1 MRFSPCKGNLFRPV
15 LALLA
20 LSASVV
26 SIANAEPGK
35 PRKPGFRLFAS
46 AERTLSTNRIACH
59 IGSDGQL
66 CASGSSTVGG
76 GIWPKGTSDQYIF
89 ATGLQIAGIVD
100 DALPEAQNG
109 FSGDTAGAMFYNTS
123 LGSGNGVEVRP
134 IFSSG
139 NPADAASWPNEA
151 RVPCSPVTNVAPLP
165 APPAI
170 CATLG
175 LGGDPTGD
183 LFNPALQ
190 GSVTASQGDDWFVYW
205 EGDPSQL
212 SGPRVHPLGI
222 LVETR
227 ALAWNFPTG
236 NEDILYFM
244 FTFYNV
250 TSSNEAAYANVRESI
265 RPLIAQK
272 GKDFVAL
279 NEAKYGITLPD
290 DGYSINDIFV
300 GAVADND
307 VAQADANFASVN
319 VPFALGYTYAADF
332 RGLTSWSFDPAIFGS
347 APFFPGAGFIGIKY
361 LLSPINPATGL
372 EVGLT
377 LFSTFSRAS
386 GALQDPGDEKQLY
399 RYLSGQLLPSDGACN
414 VANIPVNKM
423 CFVNLG
429 DPQDV
434 RQGQS
439 SGPFNL
445 APGQSGTIVVAY
457 IHAAPVADGAC
468 PGAGCLV
475 VPADGGNAA
484 RLTILG
490 DPARMASGVNQI
502 DRITGYLDFNDA
514 NGDGS
519 VTQEEFVVQPGSLL
533 GKSLVA
539 QSVFSN
545 NFLLPFS
552 PANPDFFLVPGD
564 NQVSIFWTRSATETT
579 PDPFFAIAS
588 QPLNA
593 DGTVNPLYDPN
604 FRDTDVEGYRIYR
617 GRVSN
622 PSELL
627 LIAQFDY
634 APDPFN
640 PTATKGR
647 FKDFRGTVNPTVA
660 CAPEIGIRIV
670 GTTPLCPVLFDSVGP
685 GVAYTVAD
693 TIDLLGTITQ
703 IVPGNRVLLANG
715 QAQVLPGKQDT
726 AFADINQGRIAPGVS
741 TQLTNSGVPF
751 VFTDP
756 GVRNSLRYF
765 YAVTAFD
772 VNSAA
777 SGPSSLESAR
787 LAKAV
792 TPVRPPANVQRT
804 VASSQHIVGRG
815 VRMDEQIANPPT
827 IDAATGK
834 FSGRFQPSNA
844 LTLGFAQLVSQLIG
858 APGSFSTRLDS
869 IQLGQASG
877 RCCAGGVNAIP
888 HTYFFTG
895 ASGSDSVRF
904 SIPIAQ
910 GGTSSSA
917 FDEGPAG
924 GSANFTGPT
933 LEAGTVQSFEGG
945 GTVQLQAQ
953 ATDSL
958 PSHLYTNGWGL
969 GCFVLPQPGFDPGT
983 NCFYNGPRWF
993 DGPSPANNETKND
1006 PNGGNFI
1013 HVDAGGALLNTADFN
1028 NAGQLT
1034 GVTTVNAPL
1043 SYIMIDRV
1051 WRNMEYV
1058 LAGAQRAADINVHWG
1073 AGGTVDSVID
1083 VTHNVPVPFSP
1094 IAGGTY
1100 GFLNTASTGG
1110 NEEFDTRPTV
1120 LTVTDLSCVEP
1131 FKSLTNPQIRFPC
1144 DTLGTSPAYLLSA
1157 SAQLGTIALSAG
1169 NPADP
1174 ANPQGSKN
1182 PANVA
1187 PGQGFVMY
1195 LAGNVFMFQLA
1206 ALPAAG
1212 TVWTMRS
1219 YTGVVNGGKGTGGS
1233 GDIGPYSFSPALRP
1247 FTAVGAE
1254 VVFDFAAASTLVSQA
1269 TNDDLSR
1276 VHTVPDPYYVRS
1288 KYEVSTDQ
1296 KVLKF
1301 VGLPQ
1306 DCIVRI
1312 YTASGVLVRVL
1323 EHHAGI
1329 YSSASTTQG
1338 SERDWDL
1345 KNRNN
1350 QVVASGVYFWHVEAG
1365 GQRKA
1370 GRFTVVNFAQ

>member
-1 MRFSPCKGNLFRPV
+1 MRFSPCKGNLFRLV
-15 LALLA
+15 LALIA

-26 SIANAEPGK
+26 SLANAEPGK

-46 AERTLSTNRIACH
+46 AERTLATNRIACH

-100 DALPEAQNG
+100 AALPKAQNG
-109 FSGDTAGAMFYNTS
+109 FAGDTAGAMFYNTA

-139 NPADAASWPNEA
+139 NPADVASWPNEA
-151 RVPCSPVTNVAPLP
+151 RVPCSPATNVSPLP
-165 APPAI
+165 VPPAR
-170 CATLG
+170 CAELG

-190 GSVTASQGDDWFVYW
+190 GSVAASQGDDWFLSW

-250 TSSNEAAYANVRESI
+250 TSSNEAAYANIRESI

-279 NEAKYGITLPD
+279 NEAKYGISLPD
-290 DGYSINDIFV
+290 DGYNINNIFV

-319 VPFALGYTYAADF
+319 VPFALGYTYAANF

-361 LLSPINPATGL
+361 LLSPINPLTGL

-377 LFSTFSRAS
+377 LFGTFSRAS

-414 VANIPVNKM
+414 VANIPVNHI

-434 RQGQS
+434 RQLQS

-457 IHAAPVADGAC
+457 INAAPVADGAC
-468 PGAGCLV
+468 PGVGCLV

-490 DPARMASGVNQI
+490 DPARMAGGVNQI
-502 DRITGYLDFNDA
+502 DRITGFLDFNDA
-514 NGDGS
+514 NGDGN

-539 QSVFSN
+539 QSVFSSK
-545 NFLLPFS
+545 FLLPFS
-552 PANPDFFLVPGD
+552 PANPEFFLVPGD
-564 NQVSIFWTRSATETT
+564 QQVSIFWTRSATETT
-579 PDPFFAIAS
+579 PDPFFAIAAT
-588 QPLNA
+588 PLNL
-593 DGTVNPLYDPN
+593 DGTVNALYDPN

-617 GRVSN
+617 GRISN
-622 PSELL
+622 PSELM

-634 APDPFN
+634 APDPFT
-640 PTATKGR
+640 PTATRGR
-647 FKDFRGTVNPTVA
+647 FKDFRGTVNPTVD
-660 CAPEIGIRIV
+660 CAPEIGVRI
-670 GTTPLCPVLFDSVGP
+670 LCPVLFDSVGP
-685 GVAYTVAD
+685 GVAFTVAD

-703 IVPGNRVLLANG
+703 IVPGNRVLLADG
-715 QAQVLPGKQDT
+715 KAQVLPGKQDT
-726 AFADINQGRIAPGVS
+726 AFADINSGRIAPGVS
-741 TQLTNSGVPF
+741 TELTNSGVPF
-751 VFTDP
+751 VYIDHN
-756 GVRNSLRYF
+756 VRNSLRYF

-792 TPVRPPANVQRT
+792 TPTRAPNNVQSSVSAVTT
-804 VASSQHIVGRG
+804 VLDRDGALLTNATVPSI
-815 VRMDEQIANPPT
+815 DPT
-827 IDAATGK
+827 TGK
-834 FSGRFQPSNA
+834 FSGPFPPANGATPGLAVLMSQV
-844 LTLGFAQLVSQLIG
+844 LGTPATFAV
-858 APGSFSTRLDS
+858 RLDS
-869 IQLGQASG
+869 MALGESGDAGVYGASPTPEANVYYFTAKPG
-877 RCCAGGVNAIP
+877 TPEASAFSVPVVQTAGG
-888 HTYFFTG
+888 TG
-895 ASGSDSVRF
+895 VG
-904 SIPIAQ
+904 
-910 GGTSSSA
+910 SSA
-917 FDEGPAG
+917 SDTTGVGFFSAAAPIDPAT
-924 GSANFTGPT
+924 SAH
-933 LEAGTVQSFEGG
+933 FEGG
-945 GTVQLQAQ
+945 SGF
-953 ATDSL
+953 SL
-958 PSHLYTNGWGL
+958 AGKLEQKLPANSYLVGQGL
-969 GCFVLPQPGFDPGT
+969 GCANGDPGFASAA
-983 NCFYNGPRWF
+983 CAYNGARWF
-993 DGPSPANNETKND
+993 DGPSPTTNETMND
-1006 PNGGNFI
+1006 PNGGNSSAET
-1013 HVDAGGALLNTADFN
+1013 VAATTVFN

-1034 GVTTVNAPL
+1034 GVTVINEPHAYT
-1043 SYIMIDRV
+1043 MFERQ
-1051 WRNMEYV
+1051 WRNVEWAMG
-1058 LAGAQRAADINVHWG
+1058 GAARAADFNVYWSPLT
-1073 AGGTVDSVID
+1073 AGLVDSVID
-1083 VTHNVPVPFSP
+1083 ITHNVVVPFDTIIRGSWG
-1094 IAGGTY
+1094 I
-1100 GFLNTASTGG
+1100 LNTANTGG
-1110 NEEFDTRPTV
+1110 SDEFDTRPTV
-1120 LTVTDLSCVEP
+1120 LTHADIVCVEP
-1131 FKSLTNPQIRFPC
+1131 LRSVLPGQALRIPC
-1144 DTLGTSPAYLLSA
+1144 AQADGSFLSPPYKLSNQ
-1157 SAQLGTIALSAG
+1157 AQLGSIAFASGPVANTRTAAPAAQPGLLFYVAG
-1169 NPADP
+1169 HQFLMQMP
-1174 ANPQGSKN
+1174 
-1182 PANVA
+1182 
-1187 PGQGFVMY
+1187 
-1195 LAGNVFMFQLA
+1195 
-1206 ALPAAG
+1206 ALPAPG
-1212 TVWTMRS
+1212 TVWALRT
-1219 YTGVVNGGKGTGGS
+1219 YTGAISGGNGAEGPH
-1233 GDIGPYSFSPALRP
+1233 GPYSFTSAVRP
-1247 FTAVGAE
+1247 FTAIGAQTQ
-1254 VVFDFAAASTLVSQA
+1254 VTITASTVVAEA
-1269 TNDDLSR
+1269 TAGDLAR
-1276 VHTVPDPYYVRS
+1276 VHTVPDPYYVQS

-1306 DCIVRI
+1306 DCIIRI

-1323 EHHAGI
+1323 EHHAGTF
-1329 YSSASTTQG
+1329 SSASTTQG

-1365 GQRKA
+1365 GQRKL

>member
-1 MRFSPCKGNLFRPV
+1 MRFSPCKGNLFRLV
-15 LALLA
+15 LALVA

-26 SIANAEPGK
+26 SLANAEPGK
-35 PRKPGFRLFAS
+35 PRRPGFRLFAS
-46 AERTLSTNRIACH
+46 AERTLQTNRIACH

-89 ATGLQIAGIVD
+89 ATGLQIAGVVD
-100 DALPEAQNG
+100 NALPKAQNG
-109 FSGDTAGAMFYNTS
+109 FAGDTAGAMFYNTS
-123 LGSGNGVEVRP
+123 LGSGNGLEIRP

-139 NPADAASWPNEA
+139 NPADAASWPDEA

-165 APPAI
+165 APPAQ

-190 GSVTASQGDDWFVYW
+190 GSVAASQGDDWFLSW
-205 EGDPSQL
+205 EGNPSQL
-212 SGPRVHPLGI
+212 SGPRTHPLGI

-250 TSSNEAAYANVRESI
+250 TSSNDAAYANIRESI
-265 RPLIAQK
+265 RPLIAQA

-279 NEAKYGITLPD
+279 NEAKFGISLPD

-300 GAVADND
+300 GVVADND

-319 VPFALGYTYAADF
+319 VPFGLGYTYAANF
-332 RGLTSWSFDPAIFGS
+332 RGLTSWSFDPAIFGT
-347 APFFPGAGFIGIKY
+347 APFFPGAGFIGLKY
-361 LLSPINPATGL
+361 LLSPINPVTGQ

-377 LFSTFSRAS
+377 LFGTFSRAS

-399 RYLSGQLLPSDGACN
+399 RYLSGALLPTDGACN
-414 VANIPVNKM
+414 VANILVNHI

-434 RQGQS
+434 RQFQS

-457 IHAAPVADGAC
+457 IQAPPVAEGNC

-475 VPADGGNAA
+475 VPADAGNAT

-490 DPARMASGVNQI
+490 DAARMAAGVNRI
-502 DRITGYLDFNDA
+502 DKITGFLDFNDA
-514 NGDGS
+514 NGDGT

-533 GKSLVA
+533 GKALVA
-539 QSVFSN
+539 QTVFTN
-545 NFLLPFS
+545 KFLLPFS
-552 PANPDFFLVPGD
+552 PANPEFFLVPGD
-564 NQVSIFWTRSATETT
+564 NEVSIFWTRSATETT

-588 QPLNA
+588 TPLNA

-617 GRVSN
+617 GRISN
-622 PSELL
+622 PSELT

-634 APDPFN
+634 APDPFD
-640 PTATKGR
+640 PTGTKGR
-647 FKDFRGTVNPTVA
+647 FKDFRATVNPTSE
-660 CAPEIGIRIV
+660 CAPELGVRI
-670 GTTPLCPVLFDSVGP
+670 LCPVLFDSVGP
-685 GVAYTVAD
+685 GVAFTVAD
-693 TIDLLGTITQ
+693 TIDMVGMITQ
-703 IVPGNRVLLANG
+703 IVPGNRVLLADG
-715 QAQVLPGKQDT
+715 KAQVLPGGIDT
-726 AFADINQGRIAPGVS
+726 AFADINRGRVAAGVS
-741 TQLTNSGVPF
+741 TELTNSGVPF
-751 VFTDP
+751 VFVDHT
-756 GVRNSLRYF
+756 VRNSLRYF

-772 VNSAA
+772 VNSTA

-792 TPVRPPANVQRT
+792 TPVRPPANVERT
-804 VASSQHIVGRG
+804 VASSQHVVGRG
-815 VRMDEQIANPPT
+815 VRMDEQIASPPT

-844 LTLGFAQLVSQLIG
+844 VTLGFAQLVSQLIG
-858 APGSFSTRLDS
+858 APGSFAARLDS
-869 IQLGQASG
+869 IQLGQSDG
-877 RCCAGGVNAIP
+877 TCCAGGVGPIP

-895 ASGSDSVRF
+895 ASGTDSVRF
-904 SIPIAQ
+904 SIPISQAAD
-910 GGTSSSA
+910 GTTHA
-917 FDEGPAG
+917 

-933 LEAGTVQSFEGG
+933 LDAGTVQSFEGG

-953 ATDSL
+953 ANDSL
-958 PSHLYTNGWGL
+958 PSHVYTNGWGL
-969 GCFVLPQPGFDPGT
+969 GCLVIAATGFDTGG
-983 NCFYNGPRWF
+983 NCIYNGPRWF
-993 DGPSPANNETKND
+993 DGPSPTKNETKND
-1006 PNGGNFI
+1006 PNGGNFL
-1013 HVDAGGALLNTADFN
+1013 HVDGGGTLLNTADFN

-1034 GVTTVNAPL
+1034 GVTTVNTPL
-1043 SYIMIDRV
+1043 GYVMIDRV

-1058 LAGAQRAADINVHWG
+1058 LGGAQRAADINVHWG
-1073 AGGTVDSVID
+1073 AGGVVDSVID

-1094 IAGGTY
+1094 VAGGTY

-1120 LTVTDLSCVEP
+1120 LTVTDMSCVEP

-1144 DTLGTSPAYLLSA
+1144 DTLGTSPAYQLSA
-1157 SAQLGTIALSAG
+1157 TAQLGTIALSAG

-1174 ANPQGSKN
+1174 ANPQGPQN

-1195 LAGNVFMFQLA
+1195 LAGNIFMFQLS
-1206 ALPAAG
+1206 ALPGAG

-1233 GDIGPYSFSPALRP
+1233 GDLGPYSFSPALRP

-1254 VVFDFAAASTLVSQA
+1254 VAFEFAAASTVVTEP
-1269 TNDDLSR
+1269 TNEDLAN
-1276 VHTVPDPYYVRS
+1276 VHTVPDPYYVQS

-1306 DCIVRI
+1306 DCIIRI

-1323 EHHAGI
+1323 EHHAGTF
-1329 YSSASTTQG
+1329 SSASTTQG
-1338 SERDWDL
+1338 SERDWDV

-1350 QVVASGVYFWHVEAG
+1350 QVVASGVYFWHVESG
-1365 GQRKA
+1365 GQRKL